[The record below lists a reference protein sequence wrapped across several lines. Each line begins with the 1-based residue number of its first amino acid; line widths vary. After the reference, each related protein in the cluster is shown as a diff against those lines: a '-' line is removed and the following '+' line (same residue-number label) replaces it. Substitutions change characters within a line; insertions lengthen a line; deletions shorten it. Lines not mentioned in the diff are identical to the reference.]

1 MSIMS
6 DGICLV
12 SQMTSDTYSNSVG
25 NKIVV
30 IKIKNDVMMTAKE
43 ITKLYGISRP
53 YIIVTLSRLFRNKTL
68 VKK

>member
-1 MSIMS
+1 MS